1 MLHERVQRRL
11 TFPPSS
17 DQANVERL
25 KEYKSK
31 LVLFPRRAGKA
42 KVRSPFLSTLRDQ
55 FADKPFL
62 QTQSGDATAE
72 DIKAVSDSTHVT
84 RGAVLPIRKPVPVV
98 GSVAV
103 TAEMKATKAYAT
115 LRLERMNARLVGA
128 LCVRSTRITFLCVAA

>member
-1 MLHERVQRRL
+1 M
-11 TFPPSS
+11 
-17 DQANVERL
+17 ERL

-42 KVRSPFLSTLRDQ
+42 KARSPFLSTLLRDQ

-62 QTQSGDATAE
+62 ETQSGDATAE
-72 DIKAVSDSTHVT
+72 EVKAVSDSTHVT

-128 LCVRSTRITFLCVAA
+128 FCVRSTMITGFCASPS